1 MVAGSRL
8 LYIYIGKLFPTLMEQ
23 LLPCVYLQ
31 IQGVYGPTKCIQ
43 MEYII
48 ILDQRGYY
56 VCMIS
61 LYVYLEYMVI
71 LILYATIIV
80 LYNILKDM
88 CSFEIFSHNK
98 DLVYLNISMSTYS
111 KYWSCPPI
119 YCSPSILDHQTSTH
133 KHPEQSCTKQTKRYN
148 QNNTPIVEKQVEKFV
163 KLFYTSLRT
172 HIRENHRNRI

>member
-1 MVAGSRL
+1 
-8 LYIYIGKLFPTLMEQ
+8 ME
-23 LLPCVYLQ
+23 
-31 IQGVYGPTKCIQ
+31 
-43 MEYII
+43 II
-48 ILDQRGYY
+48 FYSHKVVTPI
-56 VCMIS
+56 CIS
-61 LYVYLEYMVI
+61 LNLEHIWPNEVYVDRVYHHTRPSRVLYMTSVYVYLEYMVI

-88 CSFEIFSHNK
+88 CSFEIFSHSK

-148 QNNTPIVEKQVEKFV
+148 
-163 KLFYTSLRT
+163 
-172 HIRENHRNRI
+172 